1 MQIKR
6 VEIAGFKSFV
16 DRVSLE
22 FAAGIA
28 AVVGPNGCGKS
39 NIVDAIRWAMGEQ
52 SPKNLRGR
60 AMEDVIFGGCETR
73 RPVGMAEVSLVFD
86 NEQGRG
92 PVAVRDYAEF
102 MVTRRLYRNGDSEYL
117 FNKNPCRLLDITELF
132 MDTGIGARAYSIIE
146 QGKIGFILNARA
158 EDRRFL
164 IEEAA
169 GVSKF
174 KARKKTALRKIE
186 ATRQNLLRLRDVIGE
201 VRRQLNGLKRQ
212 ARKAEQYRAFRQEQ
226 KDIELRFAR
235 QRYAEL
241 CQAGAE
247 HARQEQQHERQVVEL
262 EGQFQQHELKLAEL
276 RLLQTS
282 AEKDVHQAQEGVFHL
297 GGELQ
302 RVEGRIEADSRALE
316 GLARQQ
322 EQLAGEEEELQ
333 RRLAD
338 AEADEQRLL
347 AGQEALQA
355 ELAEQGRCLAA
366 EERLLEE
373 QTAQQQDVRTA
384 LEEAR
389 TRQLQMMAQLTE
401 ARNRS
406 EETRRRL
413 RGLDE
418 RQAQQRRETVQLQER
433 REAAGRADDEYRQVL
448 EALQAE
454 KAELSEEAEQNREHL
469 QVVRRQLE
477 DNEQQLLQG
486 QEQLSGC
493 RSRLQALEQMER
505 SLEGCGSGTRA
516 LLQDPQLRQRWRGMV
531 ADLLD
536 VPACYEPAV
545 EAVLGERLQALVTD
559 EPQDAGDALAALRRL
574 EARGSLV
581 LPRSVVDSPGFS
593 HGRPLVD
600 LLSSATECASQVLSL
615 LAGVF
620 LVDSLDPYL
629 ADALPTGVTLVTPAG
644 DCLSYRGVLSG
655 GGRES
660 LSSGL
665 LSQKREIKELGSR
678 RHALEED
685 LARLRQQRTGQKE
698 ELSLAEE
705 TRDAIGAELHALE
718 LKTTAAQKDLD
729 GVRQEVR
736 QVDERLELL
745 AFEGDQLDE
754 ERTALQGGLDGSEA
768 SCAEL
773 DRARVEQ
780 ETAIA
785 RLQEELQ
792 DRGRGQEALR
802 ARVTTLKVT
811 LAGLRE
817 REEGSRQQLQH
828 LTALRRDL
836 HRQQDRGRQR
846 GQEAEQEAGR
856 LRAQQTRL
864 RTELEVLGRRRE
876 EQRVRLNRLRD
887 AFGEKQQDIE
897 RRDEQLR
904 TVRGQLQQAREALAA
919 RQMRRRECE
928 LECDHLRESVLD
940 RYRVDLGREDS
951 AGEEPFDHAAAE
963 ARLAELGR
971 LIESV
976 GEVNLAAID
985 DYREL
990 EQRWEFLCRQEE
1002 DLQNSLEGLQAAIA
1016 RINRT
1021 TRKRFRATFDQVN
1034 DMFQRI
1040 FPRLFLGGRAE
1051 LKLTD
1056 EEDLLE
1062 TGIEIVVQ
1070 PPGKRL
1076 QSVSLLSGGEKA
1088 LTAIALIFAIFL
1100 IKPSPFCVLDE
1111 VDAPLDEANIQR
1123 FNEMVREMSAQSQ
1136 FIVITHNKRTMEMAD
1151 ILYGVTMEEPGISKL
1166 VSVRIND

>member
-505 SLEGCGSGTRA
+505 SLEGCA
-516 LLQDPQLRQRWRGMV
+516 
-531 ADLLD
+531 
-536 VPACYEPAV
+536 
-545 EAVLGERLQALVTD
+545 
-559 EPQDAGDALAALRRL
+559 
-574 EARGSLV
+574 
-581 LPRSVVDSPGFS
+581 
-593 HGRPLVD
+593 
-600 LLSSATECASQVLSL
+600 
-615 LAGVF
+615 
-620 LVDSLDPYL
+620 
-629 ADALPTGVTLVTPAG
+629 
-644 DCLSYRGVLSG
+644 SG
-655 GGRES
+655 GAAWWPICWMCRPATN
-660 LSSGL
+660 
-665 LSQKREIKELGSR
+665 RRSR
-678 RHALEED
+678 R
-685 LARLRQQRTGQKE
+685 
-698 ELSLAEE
+698 
-705 TRDAIGAELHALE
+705 
-718 LKTTAAQKDLD
+718 
-729 GVRQEVR
+729 
-736 QVDERLELL
+736 
-745 AFEGDQLDE
+745 F
-754 ERTALQGGLDGSEA
+754 
-768 SCAEL
+768 
-773 DRARVEQ
+773 
-780 ETAIA
+780 
-785 RLQEELQ
+785 
-792 DRGRGQEALR
+792 
-802 ARVTTLKVT
+802 
-811 LAGLRE
+811 
-817 REEGSRQQLQH
+817 
-828 LTALRRDL
+828 
-836 HRQQDRGRQR
+836 
-846 GQEAEQEAGR
+846 
-856 LRAQQTRL
+856 
-864 RTELEVLGRRRE
+864 
-876 EQRVRLNRLRD
+876 
-887 AFGEKQQDIE
+887 
-897 RRDEQLR
+897 
-904 TVRGQLQQAREALAA
+904 
-919 RQMRRRECE
+919 
-928 LECDHLRESVLD
+928 
-940 RYRVDLGREDS
+940 
-951 AGEEPFDHAAAE
+951 
-963 ARLAELGR
+963 
-971 LIESV
+971 
-976 GEVNLAAID
+976 
-985 DYREL
+985 
-990 EQRWEFLCRQEE
+990 W
-1002 DLQNSLEGLQAAIA
+1002 
-1016 RINRT
+1016 
-1021 TRKRFRATFDQVN
+1021 
-1034 DMFQRI
+1034 
-1040 FPRLFLGGRAE
+1040 
-1051 LKLTD
+1051 
-1056 EEDLLE
+1056 
-1062 TGIEIVVQ
+1062 
-1070 PPGKRL
+1070 
-1076 QSVSLLSGGEKA
+1076 
-1088 LTAIALIFAIFL
+1088 
-1100 IKPSPFCVLDE
+1100 
-1111 VDAPLDEANIQR
+1111 
-1123 FNEMVREMSAQSQ
+1123 
-1136 FIVITHNKRTMEMAD
+1136 
-1151 ILYGVTMEEPGISKL
+1151 
-1166 VSVRIND
+1166 VSVFRRW